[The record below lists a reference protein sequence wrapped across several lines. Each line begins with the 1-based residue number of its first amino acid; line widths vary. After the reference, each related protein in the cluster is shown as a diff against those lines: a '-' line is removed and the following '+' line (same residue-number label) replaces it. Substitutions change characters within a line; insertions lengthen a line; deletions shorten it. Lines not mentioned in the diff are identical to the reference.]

1 MSLSVVFVLVGTSH
15 PGNVGAAARAMKTM
29 GFAELRLVE
38 PCDHL
43 GGEARARASGA
54 EDVLER
60 AELFDGLAAAVADC
74 RTVIGTSAR
83 RREVSVP
90 ILDAREIGEE
100 LAALQGQAIAAGE
113 PVRAAVLFG
122 QERAGLDN
130 DALDLC
136 TRQLRI
142 PCNPAFSSLNLGSA
156 VQVVAYEL
164 SQALARVPSEPPE
177 GPIKRE
183 LLPATSEAMEH
194 FFAHL
199 DRVMIATGFLD
210 PAEPRQLRRRVR
222 RYFER
227 TRPTVNE
234 LGILRGVLGATEG
247 ARRRPGEARPG
258 ATGRGAAEGETADDA
273 RRTGEVASG
282 DGADG
287 GPWRIPRAA
296 PETSSTPP
304 ARQPVVG
311 LSPHPVA
318 RADSRDGIRTVRH
331 ACAGPRPP
339 ATFPYN
345 ARPFR

>member
-287 GPWRIPRAA
+287 EAVA
-296 PETSSTPP
+296 NPESG
-304 ARQPVVG
+304 A
-311 LSPHPVA
+311 
-318 RADSRDGIRTVRH
+318 
-331 ACAGPRPP
+331 
-339 ATFPYN
+339 
-345 ARPFR
+345 